1 MSKRAIIRFAAVLLA
16 AFVWTLGP
24 AVHAAT
30 GSADVRTIETKAHV
44 LMQQNPPDWSGA
56 RDEFERAAALGSLR
70 AQSYLGWMYEH
81 GHGVAVDHEAA
92 ARHYAVLAEGG
103 VHEFS
108 IKLGWMYLGRS
119 ELTPDRARAE
129 HWFRHG
135 IDGGYL
141 PANIALASVLI
152 ADAVGGIA
160 VERVDEAR
168 SLLEPALESGQSLA
182 AFFLAR
188 LYVEGIGGHP
198 QDADLAA
205 RYTRISA
212 EDGHPQ
218 MQGWLAQMYLDGAGV
233 PVDVREAAFWAALAA
248 SGGDQTGARIHQALN
263 ETLGDAER
271 QAVLER
277 TVRWALERQAPGWAA
292 ERSSGVP
299 QRPGGLD

>member
-1 MSKRAIIRFAAVLLA
+1 MIPRFAAVLLA
-16 AFVWTLGP
+16 AFAWALDP

-30 GSADVRTIETKAHV
+30 DSADVRTIEANAHA
-44 LMQQNPPDWSGA
+44 LMQLNPPDWSGA
-56 RDEFERAAALGSLR
+56 RSEFERAAALGSLR
-70 AQSYLGWMYEH
+70 AQSYLGWLYEH
-81 GHGVAVDHEAA
+81 GHGVAVDHEEA
-92 ARHYAVLAEGG
+92 ARHYAILADGG

-108 IKLGWMYLGRS
+108 LKLGWMTLGRS

-135 IDGGYL
+135 IDGGHL

-152 ADAVGGIA
+152 ADAVGGVA

-168 SLLEPALESGQSLA
+168 SLLEPALAGGESLA

-198 QDADLAA
+198 RDPDRAA
-205 RYTRISA
+205 HYTRISA

-248 SGGDQTGARIHQALN
+248 SGGDQTGARIHQTLN
-263 ETLGDAER
+263 ASLSDDER
-271 QAVLER
+271 KAVLER

-292 ERSSGVP
+292 ESASRVP
-299 QRPGGLD
+299 Q

>member
-1 MSKRAIIRFAAVLLA
+1 LNKLAIIRFAAVLLTVFA
-16 AFVWTLGP
+16 WALEPV
-24 AVHAAT
+24 VHAAT
-30 GSADVRTIETKAHV
+30 DSADLRTIETRAHV
-44 LMQQNPPDWSGA
+44 LMQQSPPDWSGA
-56 RDEFERAAALGSLR
+56 RAEFERAAALGSLR

-81 GHGVAVDHEAA
+81 GHGVEVDHEEA
-92 ARHYAVLAEGG
+92 ARHYAVLADAG

-108 IKLGWMYLGRS
+108 LKLGWMYLGRS

-135 IDGGYL
+135 IDGGHL

-152 ADAVGGIA
+152 ADAVGGLA

-168 SLLEPALESGQSLA
+168 SLLERALEGGEPLA

-248 SGGDQTGARIHQALN
+248 SGGDQTGVRIHQ
-263 ETLGDAER
+263 TLGESLSDDER
-271 QAVLER
+271 KAVLER
-277 TVRWALERQAPGWAA
+277 TVHWVLERQTPGWAA
-292 ERSSGVP
+292 ESASRVP
-299 QRPGGLD
+299 Q